1 MMRVLVSSSER
12 VCSKMKKA
20 SLLSIRFILFLLTAA
35 LFCGGC
41 SDEPAAPSSVP
52 MSTEPTPTALPSTSC
67 IAPNAP
73 LQFISEEIPLDLTLS
88 EQQRLIPMD
97 ALEDRLAFV
106 VWERT
111 IDEEKANAVHVTAQI
126 IIFNAATGEI
136 EKTWTPE
143 SPC

>member
-1 MMRVLVSSSER
+1 
-12 VCSKMKKA
+12 
-20 SLLSIRFILFLLTAA
+20 
-35 LFCGGC
+35 
-41 SDEPAAPSSVP
+41 